1 VPTVLYSASVVCPMD
16 GPPLGDG
23 GVLVDGERVVAVGPA
38 DRLAAGADRRHHLEG
53 VILPGLVDAAT
64 RFEWSDLRDAAVP
77 PGIQPETADGL
88 TAAWSGDR
96 WQRSA
101 RRGVQ
106 ESVRAGVTCAGDTV
120 VRGTGVPAACR
131 AGLTGSSHIEL
142 HEVDDT
148 HLDAALRAVD
158 ASLGLPAPG
167 RRVGLAVRSP
177 ATVSTGVLA
186 GLAERARRHGAPLHV
201 PCARSR
207 AEVEALRRGTGPL
220 AELARRSG
228 RTYDW
233 LGRGLDQTPVE
244 LLERCGALTARTTL
258 GHGVWVTPA
267 DAERIASSGAA
278 VVCTPRLDAIA
289 GAGQAPLEVYADAGV
304 RLALGTGGPP
314 FADADLLG
322 EAAAWVHAALQRG
335 LTAWPTPDGPRSL
348 EHQALRLV
356 TVEGAAAL
364 GAHDVA
370 GTIAVGRRADL
381 LGVAVAATPR
391 DAHRVLI
398 HRGAGRQ
405 VLTVVAGVARARRSP
420 ADAWPPLDR
429 RTAEDLERST

>member
-1 VPTVLYSASVVCPMD
+1 
-16 GPPLGDG
+16 
-23 GVLVDGERVVAVGPA
+23 
-38 DRLAAGADRRHHLEG
+38 
-53 VILPGLVDAAT
+53 
-64 RFEWSDLRDAAVP
+64 
-77 PGIQPETADGL
+77 
-88 TAAWSGDR
+88 
-96 WQRSA
+96 
-101 RRGVQ
+101 VQ
-106 ESVRAGVTCAGDTV
+106 ESVRVGVTCAGDTV

-131 AGLTGSSHIEL
+131 AGLPGISRIEL

-177 ATVSTGVLA
+177 ATVSTGVLT
-186 GLAERARRHGAPLHV
+186 GLAERARRQGAPLHV

-207 AEVEALRRGTGPL
+207 AEVEALRRGTGPF

-228 RTYDW
+228 RSYDW
-233 LGRGLDQTPVE
+233 LGRGHEQTPVE

-267 DAERIASSGAA
+267 DAERIAETGAT
-278 VVCTPRLDAIA
+278 VVCSPRLDAI
-289 GAGQAPLEVYADAGV
+289 GGGRAPLEVFAHAGV

-314 FADADLLG
+314 FADADLLA
-322 EAAAWVHAALQRG
+322 EAAAWVRTALERG
-335 LTAWPTPDGPRSL
+335 LTAWPTPDGSRSL
-348 EHQALRLV
+348 EHQALRLA

-364 GAHDVA
+364 GAGDAA
-370 GTIAVGRRADL
+370 GTIAAGRRADL

-391 DAHRVLI
+391 DAHRALI

-420 ADAWPPLDR
+420 AEAWPPMDR
-429 RTAEDLERST
+429 RATEDLERST